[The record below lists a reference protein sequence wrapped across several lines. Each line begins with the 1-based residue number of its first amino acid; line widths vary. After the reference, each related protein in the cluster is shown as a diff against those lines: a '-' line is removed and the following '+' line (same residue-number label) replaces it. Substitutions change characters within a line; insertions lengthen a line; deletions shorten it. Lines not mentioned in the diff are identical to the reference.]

1 MNDKPTKK
9 KIKKVVKLIE
19 DTNPDIQVLQSG
31 LIHQEDREVND
42 EIAFINYRLESY
54 YNSKNLFVS
63 DDNMKSSC

>member
-19 DTNPDIQVLQSG
+19 DTNPDIQVLLSG

-42 EIAFINYRLESY
+42 DR
-54 YNSKNLFVS
+54 
-63 DDNMKSSC
+63 

>member
-54 YNSKNLFVS
+54 YDSKNLFVS